1 MKTTT
6 EFPTTHEQVAFF
18 QTTEGQALLNTIT
31 HEGLRLVV
39 EKFGTYKI
47 PTEVFQAF
55 RYELP
60 NLNEIRAITAAFEA
74 WLEESKEQ
82 EFQAARQAYS
92 PEARARKV
100 LGVAAGA
107 TKQEIKAAWKRAAV
121 ANHPDLGG
129 STSVMQQINA
139 AYELLTK

>member
-1 MKTTT
+1 MKTT
-6 EFPTTHEQVAFF
+6 EFPTTHAQIEYF
-18 QTTEGQALLNTIT
+18 QTAEGQALLNTIT

-55 RYELP
+55 SYELP
-60 NLNEIRAITAAFEA
+60 NMAQIRAITAAFEA
-74 WLEESKEQ
+74 WLEAKEQ
-82 EFQAARQAYS
+82 EQFQAAREAYS

-107 TKQEIKAAWKRAAV
+107 TKQEIKAAWKKAAV

>member
-1 MKTTT
+1 MKTI
-6 EFPTTHEQVAFF
+6 EFPTTHAQIEFF
-18 QTTEGQALLNTIT
+18 NTQEGQALLNTIT

-47 PTEVFQAF
+47 PTEVYQAF
-55 RYELP
+55 EYQLP
-60 NLNEIRAITAAFEA
+60 CLNEIRTITAKFEA
-74 WLEESKEQ
+74 WLEKSREE

-92 PEARARKV
+92 PEARARK
-100 LGVAAGA
+100 LLNVAAGA

>member
-1 MKTTT
+1 MKTT
-6 EFPTTHEQVAFF
+6 EFPTTHAQVEYF
-18 QTTEGQALLNTIT
+18 QTAEGQALLQTIT

-47 PTEVFQAF
+47 PTEVYQAF
-55 RYELP
+55 EYQLP
-60 NLNEIRAITAAFEA
+60 CLNEIRAITAAFEA
-74 WLEESKEQ
+74 WLEAKEQ
-82 EFQAARQAYS
+82 EQFQAAREAYS

-129 STSVMQQINA
+129 STEVMQQINA

>member
-1 MKTTT
+1 MRTT
-6 EFPTTHEQVAFF
+6 EFPTTHAQVAFF
-18 QTTEGQALLNTIT
+18 NTTEGQALLNTIT

-47 PTEVFQAF
+47 PTEVYQAF
-55 RYELP
+55 EYQLP
-60 NLNEIRAITAAFEA
+60 CLNEIRAITAAFEA
-74 WLEESKEQ
+74 WLEKSREE
-82 EFQAARQAYS
+82 EFQAAREAVS
-92 PEARARKV
+92 PEARARK
-100 LGVAAGA
+100 LLNVAAGA
-107 TKQEIKAAWKRAAV
+107 TKQEIKAAWKKAAV

>member
-1 MKTTT
+1 MKTT
-6 EFPTTHEQVAFF
+6 EFPTTHAQVAFF
-18 QTTEGQALLNTIT
+18 QTTEGQALLQTIT

-47 PTEVFQAF
+47 PTEVYQAF
-55 RYELP
+55 EYQLP
-60 NLNEIRAITAAFEA
+60 CLNEIRAITAAFEA
-74 WLEESKEQ
+74 WLESKEQ
-82 EFQAARQAYS
+82 EQFQAARQAYS
-92 PEARARKV
+92 PEARARKL
-100 LGVAAGA
+100 LGVAVNA

-129 STSVMQQINA
+129 STKVMQKINA

>member
-1 MKTTT
+1 MRTT

-18 QTTEGQALLNTIT
+18 NTQEGQAALSTIT

-47 PTEVFQAF
+47 PTEVYQAF
-55 RYELP
+55 EYQLP
-60 NLNEIRAITAAFEA
+60 CLNEIRAITAAFEA

-92 PEARARKV
+92 PEARARK
-100 LGVAAGA
+100 LLNVAAGA
-107 TKQEIKAAWKRAAV
+107 TKQEIKAAWKKAAV

-129 STSVMQQINA
+129 STEVMQQINA

>member
-1 MKTTT
+1 MRTTK
-6 EFPTTHEQVAFF
+6 FPTTHEQVAFF
-18 QTTEGQALLNTIT
+18 NTQEGQAALSTIT

-47 PTEVFQAF
+47 PTEVYQAF
-55 RYELP
+55 EYQLP
-60 NLNEIRAITAAFEA
+60 CLNEIRAITAKFEA
-74 WLEESKEQ
+74 WLEAKEQ
-82 EFQAARQAYS
+82 EQFQASLAAYS

-121 ANHPDLGG
+121 ANHPDMGG
-129 STSVMQQINA
+129 STELMQKINA

>member
-1 MKTTT
+1 MKTT
-6 EFPTTHEQVAFF
+6 EFPTTHAQVAFF
-18 QTTEGQALLNTIT
+18 NTTEGQALLNTIT

-47 PTEVFQAF
+47 PTEVYQAF
-55 RYELP
+55 EYQLP
-60 NLNEIRAITAAFEA
+60 CLNEIRAITAAFEA
-74 WLEESKEQ
+74 WLESKEQ
-82 EFQAARQAYS
+82 EQFEAARQAYS
-92 PEARARKV
+92 PEARARKL

-107 TKQEIKAAWKRAAV
+107 TAKEIKAAWKKAAV

-129 STSVMQQINA
+129 STEVMQKINA